1 MGLINTKEPAVSAP
15 IVIARRWDGLGAR
28 LAAMVNAWSV
38 ARALDLEFRFIWPRD
53 GEPKLRNP
61 AELFSADFLSVFE
74 IIAPEPASIISDFD
88 PTAVTACEARRRF
101 QATSATPFIDI
112 NECFDILAFAGEDA
126 GTAAARFRNCFGA
139 IGWNCK
145 IREVIA
151 FFSRWRNDKRYS
163 AIHIRHGDI
172 VFGEWRHVMAHEK
185 YIPTPFILSAVET
198 LSGAD
203 HRPVLVVSD
212 NDDYVEWLK
221 QRYAGIHT
229 ARDIFPGYM
238 GLTELQ
244 RALVDI
250 LAMSRCEPI
259 VASPRSAFSCL
270 AANVGPAPIIRA
282 DRMLPKAQEL
292 LRGIEHGMR
301 EMARRDCLRSLLARD
316 ICWYLDIFGESLQLS
331 EQLVLAQ
338 RAVELEAKFL
348 GAQCRLARIAALAG
362 NRRQARIAS
371 RRALRI
377 AHRFDKH
384 ADPLV
389 EGLSTIIAA
398 GCLAVAEHLR
408 MSKFTRVLANVMP
421 GLLGSY
427 RRLRYRMVIRT
438 MKRDVGLCESLNP
451 HWLDRRGI
459 VLNLH
464 YQIAAIE
471 LLLNGSS
478 LWGHL
483 VAGEIIAA
491 RDHETNLMALRRS
504 GFECHQ
510 ADKFFDP
517 VLRDLER
524 VTIRFARAIGE
535 AMAEAGFNRR
545 GQGLGSV
552 DGIFKSL
559 SGLQWIS
566 GWAADT
572 NADRNVLA
580 VGFSQDKTAYG
591 GPIFITRDDVAAE
604 LRDPGAAKSGF
615 AFPVPLHV
623 RAIRGND
630 APKLFALT
638 TSGLQQLP

>member
-1 MGLINTKEPAVSAP
+1 MQSSIPTEGLGLINTKEPAVSAP

-61 AELFSADFLSVFE
+61 AELFSTDFLRVFE
-74 IIAPEPASIISDFD
+74 IIAPEPASIISDFY

-101 QATSATPFIDI
+101 QAASPTPFIDI

-126 GTAAARFRNCFGA
+126 GIAAARFRNCFGA

-151 FFSRWRNDKRYS
+151 FFSRWRNDKGYS

-172 VFGEWRHVMAHEK
+172 VFGEWRHVVAHEK
-185 YIPTPFILSAVET
+185 YIPTPFILSAIET
-198 LSGAD
+198 LSGVD
-203 HRPVLVVSD
+203 QRPVLVVSD

-238 GLTELQ
+238 GLTGIQ

-250 LAMSRCEPI
+250 LAMSRCKAI
-259 VASPRSAFSCL
+259 VAPPRSAFSCL

-282 DRMLPKAQEL
+282 DRMSPKAQEPEL
-292 LRGIEHGMR
+292 LLLGIEHGMR

-362 NRRQARIAS
+362 NRRQAKIAS

-377 AHRFDKH
+377 AGTFDKH
-384 ADPLV
+384 ADPVV
-389 EGLSTIIAA
+389 EGLSTSIAA
-398 GCLAVAEHLR
+398 GCLAIAEKLR

-421 GLLGSY
+421 GLLRSY
-427 RRLRYRMVIRT
+427 RRLSYRMVIRT
-438 MKRDVGLCESLNP
+438 MKRE
-451 HWLDRRGI
+451 RR
-459 VLNLH
+459 
-464 YQIAAIE
+464 
-471 LLLNGSS
+471 
-478 LWGHL
+478 
-483 VAGEIIAA
+483 
-491 RDHETNLMALRRS
+491 ALREPKHS
-504 GFECHQ
+504 
-510 ADKFFDP
+510 
-517 VLRDLER
+517 L
-524 VTIRFARAIGE
+524 
-535 AMAEAGFNRR
+535 AGPSRYR
-545 GQGLGSV
+545 
-552 DGIFKSL
+552 
-559 SGLQWIS
+559 
-566 GWAADT
+566 
-572 NADRNVLA
+572 
-580 VGFSQDKTAYG
+580 
-591 GPIFITRDDVAAE
+591 
-604 LRDPGAAKSGF
+604 AKS
-615 AFPVPLHV
+615 PLPD
-623 RAIRGND
+623 RGD
-630 APKLFALT
+630 RIASEWK
-638 TSGLQQLP
+638 